1 MKSFKTI
8 LLGISLITL
17 LSANAFAG
25 DTYSGQAVKHSGQ
38 ASAHGSAALG
48 TGLVGAAQ
56 LTSGAVAV
64 PLYVVGSVGTAS
76 TYIADELMD
85 AATTPVG
92 EPLAITDETITVGPS
107 PDKVLTVE
115 KEEI

>member
-1 MKSFKTI
+1 MKRLKTI

-25 DTYSGQAVKHSGQ
+25 DTYSGQAIKHSGQ
-38 ASAHGSAALG
+38 ASVHASAAAG
-48 TGLVGAAQ
+48 NSVVGAAQ

-64 PLYVVGSVGTAS
+64 PLYVVGSVGAAS
-76 TYIADELMD
+76 TYIADELME

-92 EPLAITDETITVGPS
+92 EPLVITDETITVGPP
-107 PDKVLTVE
+107 PDKVLTVD
-115 KEEI
+115 KEEF